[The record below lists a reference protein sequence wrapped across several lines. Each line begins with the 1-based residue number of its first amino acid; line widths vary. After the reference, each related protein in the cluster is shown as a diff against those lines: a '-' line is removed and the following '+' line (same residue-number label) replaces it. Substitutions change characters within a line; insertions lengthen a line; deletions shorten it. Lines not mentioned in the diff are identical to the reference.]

1 MTDKYPVTVD
11 EVRDAQ
17 DNLKV
22 GMTEHEQKNFK
33 EAIEAFKKSAMIHP
47 FDENHL
53 QELEKKLKAGSY
65 KLQQESIAFMGCACV
80 HLNEMIHGLDEDE
93 KQQVPIDDSL
103 MKAFKEWWKYV
114 YPESGVFIQHF

>member
-1 MTDKYPVTVD
+1 MTDKYAVTVD

-17 DNLKV
+17 DSLKI
-22 GMTEHEQKNFK
+22 GMEEHEQKNFK

-80 HLNEMIHGLDEDE
+80 HLNEMIHGLDEDQ
-93 KQQVPIDDSL
+93 KQQVPVDDSL
-103 MKAFKEWWKYV
+103 TVSYTHLTLPTILLV
-114 YPESGVFIQHF
+114 